1 MPTREAIK
9 PRVIEKIKAVTDE
22 DDLVE
27 NEESDLQRDLGM
39 GATLKKAMAVP
50 YTKITKSYP
59 TGIGVSMG
67 DAGDCKTVKD
77 SIELVLKR
85 ANGENKK

>member
-1 MPTREAIK
+1 MPTRDEIK
-9 PRVIEKIKAVTDE
+9 PRVIDKIKAITEE
-22 DDLVE
+22 DDLAE
-27 NEESDLQRDLGM
+27 KEESDLQRDLGM

-50 YTKITKSYP
+50 YTKIAKSYP

-85 ANGENKK
+85 ANGKK